1 MNNKKDGR
9 LLRFSNHF
17 ILVFLMLLC
26 GVYFAFRMSSENRV
40 TLEKCENLGFPILK
54 IETEKGKEIRSKEKY
69 IKADFS
75 LEIPENS
82 FLLNEV
88 RRQNQ
93 NFVNQNLT
101 NQDELNQSV
110 QNQKNQ
116 NPEISSQNQMI
127 QNQPIWNVAGQ
138 NENQENLHYNE
149 RSFAASFGAHS
160 GKCKIRG
167 HGNSTWKTTFTQKKP
182 YLLKLEKSE
191 PLLGM
196 ASAKKWVLLAD
207 ATDRSMLRNY
217 YAEYLTHNVWNNMR
231 WNPSS
236 KFITLFVNG
245 KYRGM
250 YSLTEKVE
258 VEKNRVEF
266 AGEGFLA
273 EIDSHG
279 GRPYSFSVPSGFNF
293 HIRSPKS
300 TLENYEKWAEKIRSL
315 ENLLFSDEWK
325 ENGGYQKYFDLD
337 SFVDWYLLSEYSKN
351 YDANFYNSVFMN
363 YDYSTEKLYMGP
375 AWDHD
380 IGFGNTSKDSITQS
394 GNSWNEGKD
403 WGYFNFWKRE
413 DNSTAAKNHEGF
425 LINQRG
431 WYRRLFEDED
441 FAKAVK
447 ARWSETRKKLGDS
460 IVWLK
465 EQGVILNEAAEMND
479 SVWHLLGSASWPRA
493 PGYKERKTY
502 RSEVEFLVDWCE
514 KRMEW
519 LDGVFG
525 TE

>member
-26 GVYFAFRMSSENRV
+26 GVCFAFRMSSENRV

-82 FLLNEV
+82 FLLNEA
-88 RRQNQ
+88 RRQNKIQ
-93 NFVNQNLT
+93 ENRIRENQNL
-101 NQDELNQSV
+101 V
-110 QNQKNQ
+110 
-116 NPEISSQNQMI
+116 I

-138 NENQENLHYNE
+138 NENQENLNLTIQNENLHYSE
-149 RSFAASFGAHS
+149 RHFAASFAERS

-236 KFITLFVNG
+236 RFITLFVNG

-293 HIRSPKS
+293 HIRSLKS
-300 TLENYEKWAEKIRSL
+300 TLENYEKWAAKIRSL
-315 ENLLFSDEWK
+315 ENLLFSGEWK

-337 SFVDWYLLSEYSKN
+337 SFVDWYLLSEYSK
-351 YDANFYNSVFMN
+351 
-363 YDYSTEKLYMGP
+363 
-375 AWDHD
+375 
-380 IGFGNTSKDSITQS
+380 I
-394 GNSWNEGKD
+394 
-403 WGYFNFWKRE
+403 
-413 DNSTAAKNHEGF
+413 
-425 LINQRG
+425 
-431 WYRRLFEDED
+431 
-441 FAKAVK
+441 
-447 ARWSETRKKLGDS
+447 
-460 IVWLK
+460 
-465 EQGVILNEAAEMND
+465 
-479 SVWHLLGSASWPRA
+479 
-493 PGYKERKTY
+493 
-502 RSEVEFLVDWCE
+502 
-514 KRMEW
+514 
-519 LDGVFG
+519 
-525 TE
+525 

>member
-1 MNNKKDGR
+1 
-9 LLRFSNHF
+9 
-17 ILVFLMLLC
+17 MLLC
-26 GVYFAFRMSSENRV
+26 GVYFAFKMSSENRV

-54 IETEKGKEIRSKEKY
+54 IETEKGKEIKSKEKY
-69 IKADFS
+69 VKADFS

-82 FLLNEV
+82 FLLNEA
-88 RRQNQ
+88 RRQNLILQ
-93 NFVNQNLT
+93 NQDVQNQANQNAEISSLFFQ
-101 NQDELNQSV
+101 NPSNKNPPV

-116 NPEISSQNQMI
+116 NSSDSSKIKNQILANQNPAISNQI
-127 QNQPIWNVAGQ
+127 QT
-138 NENQENLHYNE
+138 ENLHYNE
-149 RSFAASFGAHS
+149 RSFAERN

-167 HGNSTWKTTFTQKKP
+167 HGNSTWKTAFTQKKP
-182 YLLKLEKSE
+182 YLLKLEKNE
-191 PLLGM
+191 PLLGL

-217 YAEYLTHNVWNNMR
+217 YAEYLTHNVWNKMR
-231 WNPSS
+231 WNPRSR
-236 KFITLFVNG
+236 FITLFVNG
-245 KYRGM
+245 KYRGV

-258 VEKNRVEF
+258 VAENRVEF

-279 GRPYSFSVPSGFNF
+279 GRPYSFSVPSGEKF

-363 YDYSTEKLYMGP
+363 YDYSAEKLYMGP

-380 IGFGNTSKDSITQS
+380 IGFGNTSKSSTSPGSYGSLLSNNAWIQM
-394 GNSWNEGKD
+394 
-403 WGYFNFWKRE
+403 FNFFDPLK
-413 DNSTAAKNHEGF
+413 NSSAAKDYEGF
-425 LINQRG
+425 LINQSH
-431 WYRRLFEDED
+431 WYNRMFGDDE
-441 FAKAVK
+441 FVSLVK
-447 ARWSETRKKLGDS
+447 ERWAETRDPLKKS
-460 IVWLK
+460 IEWIR
-465 EQGVILNEAAEMND
+465 EQGRDLEEAAELND
-479 SVWHLLGSASWPRA
+479 SVWHIIGSANWPRA
-493 PGYKERKTY
+493 PGYRDRKTY

-514 KRMEW
+514 KRLEW
-519 LDGVFG
+519 LDKIFL
-525 TE
+525 E

>member
-1 MNNKKDGR
+1 
-9 LLRFSNHF
+9 
-17 ILVFLMLLC
+17 MLLC

-54 IETEKGKEIRSKEKY
+54 IETEKGREIKSKEKY

-82 FLLNEV
+82 FLLNEA

-93 NFVNQNLT
+93 NFA
-101 NQDELNQSV
+101 D
-110 QNQKNQ
+110 KNQ
-116 NPEISSQNQMI
+116 ENR
-127 QNQPIWNVAGQ
+127 NVAGQ
-138 NENQENLHYNE
+138 NEQDKNSKISNLKNQTIPNSVASSQIENLHYNE
-149 RSFAASFGAHS
+149 RSFITGFAERS

-217 YAEYLTHNVWNNMR
+217 YAEYLTRNVWNKMR
-231 WNPSS
+231 WNPQSR
-236 KFITLFVNG
+236 FITLFVNG

-250 YSLTEKVE
+250 YSISEKVE

-266 AGEGFLA
+266 SGEGFLA
-273 EIDSHG
+273 EIDSHS
-279 GRPYSFSVPSGFNF
+279 GRPYSFSVDSGFNF

-300 TLENYEKWAEKIRSL
+300 TLENYEKWAEKIRAL

-363 YDYSTEKLYMGP
+363 YDYGMGKLYMGP

-380 IGFGNTSKDSITQS
+380 IGFGNTSKDSVTQS

-403 WGYFNFWKRE
+403 WGYFSFWKKE
-413 DNSTAAKNHEGF
+413 DNSTAAKNYEGF

-431 WYRRLFEDED
+431 WYKRLFEDED
-441 FAKAVK
+441 FSKAVK
-447 ARWSETRKKLGDS
+447 ARWSGTRKKLEVS

-465 EQGVILNEAAEMND
+465 AQGVILNEAAEMND
-479 SVWHLLGSASWPRA
+479 SVWHLLGSESWPRA
-493 PGYKERKTY
+493 PGYRKRKTY

-514 KRMEW
+514 KRIEW
-519 LDGVFG
+519 LDSVFG

>member
-1 MNNKKDGR
+1 
-9 LLRFSNHF
+9 
-17 ILVFLMLLC
+17 MLLC

-54 IETEKGKEIRSKEKY
+54 IETEKGKEIKSKEKY
-69 IKADFS
+69 VKADFS

-82 FLLNEV
+82 FLLNEA

-93 NFVNQNLT
+93 NFVSQNL
-101 NQDELNQSV
+101 
-110 QNQKNQ
+110 K
-116 NPEISSQNQMI
+116 
-127 QNQPIWNVAGQ
+127 
-138 NENQENLHYNE
+138 NENQPVQNPAIQTENLHYDE
-149 RSFAASFGAHS
+149 RSFAASFSAHS

-196 ASAKKWVLLAD
+196 ASAKKWILLAD

-217 YAEYLTHNVWNNMR
+217 YAEYLTHNVWNKML
-231 WNPSS
+231 WNPRSR
-236 KFITLFVNG
+236 FITLFVNG

-250 YSLTEKVE
+250 YSLSEKVE

-300 TLENYEKWAEKIRSL
+300 TLENYEKWAERIRSL
-315 ENLLFSDEWK
+315 ENLLFSDGWK

-394 GNSWNEGKD
+394 GNSWNDGKD
-403 WGYFNFWKRE
+403 WGYFDFWKKE

-431 WYRRLFEDED
+431 WYKRLFEDKD

-447 ARWSETRKKLGDS
+447 ARWSETRAKLGES

-465 EQGVILNEAAEMND
+465 AQGVILNEAAEMND

-493 PGYKERKTY
+493 PGYRERKTY

-514 KRMEW
+514 KRIEW
-519 LDGVFG
+519 LDCVFG

>member
-1 MNNKKDGR
+1 
-9 LLRFSNHF
+9 
-17 ILVFLMLLC
+17 MLLC

-82 FLLNEV
+82 FLLNEA
-88 RRQNQ
+88 RRQNKIQ
-93 NFVNQNLT
+93 ENRIRENQNL
-101 NQDELNQSV
+101 V
-110 QNQKNQ
+110 
-116 NPEISSQNQMI
+116 I

-138 NENQENLHYNE
+138 NENQENLNLTIQNENLHYNE
-149 RSFAASFGAHS
+149 RRFSERS

-300 TLENYEKWAEKIRSL
+300 TLENYEKWAAKIRSL
-315 ENLLFSDEWK
+315 ENLLFSGEWK

-394 GNSWNEGKD
+394 GNSWNAGKD

-447 ARWSETRKKLGDS
+447 ARWRETREKLGES

-465 EQGVILNEAAEMND
+465 AQGVILNEAAEMND

-493 PGYKERKTY
+493 PGYRERKTY

-514 KRMEW
+514 KRIEW
-519 LDGVFG
+519 LDSVFG